1 VPPDQ
6 IEGLAVTEFSLRRR
20 GLLAGALAL
29 AATPT
34 LLSPTL
40 ARAEAT
46 TTTIKVADRDVEL
59 TLVRPEAPKGVVVF
73 SHGAGAW
80 PAGYAALLDLWAKAG
95 FLVVAPLHVDSQKHP
110 KRADY
115 TLRTAFPA
123 RLADLAGASAYAAQ
137 AAPGLPVAAAGHS
150 YGSLMSLIRGG
161 ALTGIIPAQDPS
173 VKAVLCFSSPGVIR
187 SLITPTAYQGVT
199 GPMMMI
205 TGDKDVMPGVF
216 DDLHEHLY
224 PFETSPAGDKYAWIG
239 QGVDHRMAH
248 HADAPGFAEAAAL
261 SATFLKA
268 QVLGDATAKA
278 ALASQGSTATAEFR
292 RR

>member
-1 VPPDQ
+1 
-6 IEGLAVTEFSLRRR
+6 VTDFFPHRR

-29 AATPT
+29 AATPA
-34 LLSPTL
+34 LVAPTL
-40 ARAEAT
+40 ARAETTT

-59 TLVRPEAPKGVVVF
+59 TIVRPDAPKGVVVF

-115 TLRTAFPA
+115 TLQTAFPA
-123 RLADLAGASAYAAQ
+123 RLADLAAATAYAAQ

-161 ALTGIIPAQDPS
+161 ALTGMVPAQDPN
-173 VKAVLCFSSPGVIR
+173 VKAVLCFSSAGVIR
-187 SLITPTAYQGVT
+187 GLITPTAYQGVKV
-199 GPMMMI
+199 PMLMV

-216 DDLHEHLY
+216 DDWHEHLY

-239 QGVDHRMAH
+239 KGVDHGLAH
-248 HADAPGFAEAAAL
+248 HADAPGFAEASAL
-261 SATFLKA
+261 SVIFLKA
-268 QVLGDATAKA
+268 QVLGDAAARA
-278 ALASQGSTATAEFR
+278 ALAGQGSTDAAEFR
-292 RR
+292 WR

>member
-1 VPPDQ
+1 M
-6 IEGLAVTEFSLRRR
+6 TEFFLHRR

-29 AATPT
+29 AATPAA
-34 LLSPTL
+34 
-40 ARAEAT
+40 ARAEPT

-59 TLVRPEAPKGVVVF
+59 TLLRPEAPKGVVIF

-80 PAGYAALLDLWAKAG
+80 PMGYATLLDLWAKAG

-110 KRADY
+110 RRADY
-115 TLRTAFPA
+115 TLQTAFPA
-123 RLADLAGASAYAAQ
+123 RLADLAGASAYAAK

-161 ALTGIIPAQDPS
+161 ALTGVVPAQDPS

-187 SLITPTAYQGVT
+187 GLINPTAYQGVK

-205 TGDKDVMPGVF
+205 TGDQDVMPGVF
-216 DDLHEHLY
+216 DDWHEHLY

-239 QGVDHRMAH
+239 KGVDHGLAH
-248 HADAPGFAEAAAL
+248 HADAPGFAAAAAL

-268 QVLGDATAKA
+268 EVLGDSAAKA
-278 ALASQGSTATAEFR
+278 ALASQGSTDAAEWR
-292 RR
+292 KR

>member
-1 VPPDQ
+1 M
-6 IEGLAVTEFSLRRR
+6 TEFSLYRR

-29 AATPT
+29 AAAPT

-59 TLVRPEAPKGVVVF
+59 TILRPEAPKGVVVF
-73 SHGAGAW
+73 SHGAGAA
-80 PAGYAALLDLWAKAG
+80 PAGYAALMNLWAKAG

-110 KRADY
+110 RRADY
-115 TLRTAFPA
+115 TLQTAFPA
-123 RLADLAGASAYAAQ
+123 RLADLAAATAYAAK
-137 AAPGLPVAAAGHS
+137 AAPDLPVAAAGHS

-161 ALTGIIPAQDPS
+161 ALTGVIPAQDPT

-187 SLITPTAYQGVT
+187 GLITPTAYQGVK
-199 GPMMMI
+199 GPMLMI

-216 DDLHEHLY
+216 DDWHEHLY
-224 PFETSPAGDKYAWIG
+224 PFETSSAGDKYAWIG
-239 QGVDHRMAH
+239 RGVDHGLAH

-261 SATFLKA
+261 SVTFLQA
-268 QVLGDATAKA
+268 QMLGDATAKA
-278 ALASQGSTATAEFR
+278 TLASQGSTAAAEWR
-292 RR
+292 KR